1 MQSWYLLSV
10 TALIFMG
17 LQRFLYKVSAE
28 RRCPTAWTTFFF
40 MATVTVISSIFFVL
54 SDERLENLKMLL
66 FVALVNSGSFVLGT
80 MTHIEALKN
89 IPASVVY
96 PIIRLNLVLVVLFSV
111 FFFED
116 TLSPL
121 QIAGVAIAIGVIVML
136 TREAGDRN
144 ESTGNLK
151 RGLILVFTSLLSG
164 TVSVISS
171 KFAAIHVGKLG
182 FIALAYLMGTLF
194 SLGSTRGLEREEE
207 RGNLKEALMIGLV
220 MGLINFAGFYSF
232 LKALSKGPLSV
243 IASITGMHFVIAI
256 LLSIVIYKE
265 KVTFMRILGIMLTI
279 VSILFLRK

>member
-1 MQSWYLLSV
+1 
-10 TALIFMG
+10 MG

-54 SDERLENLKMLL
+54 SKEPLENLRILL
-66 FVALVNSGSFVLGT
+66 FMAFVNSGSFVLGT

-111 FFFED
+111 FFFGD
-116 TLSPL
+116 SLSPY
-121 QIAGVAIAIGVIVML
+121 QVIGVAIAIGVILML
-136 TREAGDRN
+136 TWEAGDRG
-144 ESTGNLK
+144 ELSGNIK
-151 RGLILVFTSLLSG
+151 RGLILVFASLLSG

-171 KFAAIHVGKLG
+171 KFAAIYVGKLG
-182 FIALAYLMGTLF
+182 FIALSYLMGTLF
-194 SLGSTRGLEREEE
+194 SLGSTKGLEREEE
-207 RGNLKEALMIGLV
+207 RGNLKEALIIGLV

-232 LKALSKGPLSV
+232 LKALSVGPLSV

-265 KVTFMRILGIMLTI
+265 RVTSMRILGILLTI
-279 VSILFLRK
+279 LSILFLRK